1 MKTGSKFPDLLTVR
15 AEGTDHPPAPDR
27 KRLTRQSK
35 RKGKRSR
42 SRGGRGQQQGQGPDD
57 LQRMWCGKVNTLLSF
72 AFFSVAI
79 WFNDPL
85 FQVLWQGMS
94 EGWLEKGLV
103 FLKNIT
109 GTVLL
114 PLCCVTFINVMIW
127 VSHLVKN
134 CSKKH
139 INHSIT
145 NILHDSLYLSWTGK
159 CTFFWAEDTKSSS
172 LTQSHHQMH
181 KTQHSLANKFD
192 SQRMKDRFGIT
203 NCDLRMLNP

>member
-114 PLCCVTFINVMIW
+114 PLCCVTFINVIIW

-134 CSKKH
+134 CTNN
-139 INHSIT
+139 ISIAP
-145 NILHDSLYLSWTGK
+145 SLVYYMITCLCHGQLNVLS
-159 CTFFWAEDTKSSS
+159 
-172 LTQSHHQMH
+172 
-181 KTQHSLANKFD
+181 
-192 SQRMKDRFGIT
+192 FGLKIQT
-203 NCDLRMLNP
+203 CLP